1 MGQQEFPVL
10 GRGSQT
16 IAGALPTARVALE
29 AQLALGWGMV
39 AQVKRPTEA
48 WCSAVLFKNGFGQVV
63 VARFKLSGDAEVGVF
78 LVDLYCLGIK
88 DAYFINVSAL
98 DYESRILGRVTESGE
113 GKESLSPACAR
124 KLVEGAVQYAERLG
138 LAPHPDYKKACRVFG
153 GIRPEE
159 CERAFTYGKDGK
171 PLFVGTPNDSPEF
184 VHHVMTTL
192 TRRLGTDGFHY
203 ILEAGSFDQEPE

>member
-1 MGQQEFPVL
+1 M
-10 GRGSQT
+10 
-16 IAGALPTARVALE
+16 VAL
-29 AQLALGWGMV
+29 
-39 AQVKRPTEA
+39 VKRPTEA
-48 WCSAVLFKNGFGQVV
+48 WCSVVLLKDGFGQVV
-63 VARFKLSGDAEVGVF
+63 VARFKSSGDAELGVF

-88 DAYFINVSAL
+88 NAYFVKVSDL
-98 DYESRILGRVTESGE
+98 DYESRILARMAESGG

-124 KLVEGAVQYAERLG
+124 KLVEGAVQYAQSLG

-159 CERAFTYGKDGK
+159 CERVFTYGKDGK
-171 PLFVGTPNDSPEF
+171 PLFVQSPNDSPAF

-203 ILEAGSFDQEPE
+203 ILEAGSLGQEPG